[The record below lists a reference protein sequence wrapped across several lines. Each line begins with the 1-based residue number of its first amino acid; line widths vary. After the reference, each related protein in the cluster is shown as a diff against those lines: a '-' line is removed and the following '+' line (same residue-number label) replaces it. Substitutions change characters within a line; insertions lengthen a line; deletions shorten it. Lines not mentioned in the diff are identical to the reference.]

1 MANKGI
7 VPGQI
12 PDIRPYLEKKKN
24 DYRSRRP
31 LWLSAPPKT
40 YEFPPAHWSPDVCML
55 VRLPTEL
62 MFMII
67 QDLYQADLFHLAVT
81 CRRMADCTL
90 STLYTRDITRFG
102 CMALRWACTFGV
114 VPTLERTIQYGAP
127 ANYVFP
133 SDSAIGCEWIL
144 GGTTHVEYRY
154 TDTSALVTAILAD
167 EPEAIR
173 ALCAHGADVN
183 AYYDTRLDV
192 RSYNKWYPIHFA
204 MGDPTR
210 PVQRPGVRP
219 GNPEIVRILLDAG
232 ADPNQESIV
241 TSSIMQRQPPATPL
255 FLAMQSTVPV
265 ETVKLLLERGANP
278 SIRAG
283 LDSSG
288 PEWSWIQ
295 RSQPSGMWPGQPPLQ
310 MLLLPDPPYS
320 NWSWGMDWDKLELLL
335 AYGGADDST
344 QVIKRVG
351 PYGTTWVIIPRYP
364 LLYDNLDYPH
374 IIRLTRIILA
384 QRPNLADYTTRCGIS
399 PIQAIIWW
407 AEVRSRLRSVED
419 IEVISD
425 VQNKMCELV
434 TMMAEASLT
443 TRKPVVVARGRPL
456 GRPMSTIID
465 SPIWI
470 AKMGHQGVHKV
481 NKSMSHP
488 TPLSYVCGPFRF
500 SGATRLIPILLRYGA
515 NINARCSAGVTPLH
529 HAVMFNE
536 TGTALRLLVNFC
548 GGPAH
553 SGLNINAQD
562 NWGWTPLH
570 YACHFGFRQ
579 RQGDQADAVKIL
591 LDNGADIHA
600 ETYTGVTPL
609 LLAFWTCNLPVVKM
623 LLDRGASKQDL
634 AVLSSQPDATSSEI
648 PLVDDKGIIFEHTEH
663 TWEPFGR
670 EERELGQDIV
680 EIITLLS
687 PFFDGR
693 TLKGLKSRHE
703 PYQYSEEYE
712 VRVRT
717 ERFVE
722 MNDTFTTGK
731 LPNEESGSA
740 NRDAQ
745 QQPDIRS
752 EGPQFTGPG
761 TLPLPPMPM
770 KDGRTKDSQTSGFTP
785 YGNKKDVYQ
794 DCATEI
800 QKMTKAWFSII
811 SFNTPHLTSRREH
824 VHFASF
830 DLSIYTIDVF
840 TYYRYRLCASSAPW
854 IHSR

>member
-1 MANKGI
+1 MTNKGI

-31 LWLSAPPKT
+31 LWLSAPPET

-62 MFMII
+62 VFMVI

-102 CMALRWACTFGV
+102 CMALRWACTFGF

-133 SDSAIGCEWIL
+133 FDSAIGCEWIL
-144 GGTTHVEYRY
+144 CGTTHVGHRY
-154 TDTSALVTAILAD
+154 ADTSALVTAILAD
-167 EPEAIR
+167 EPDAIR

-183 AYYDTRLDV
+183 AYYDTGLDV
-192 RSYNKWYPIHFA
+192 RSIHKWYPIHFA
-204 MGDPTR
+204 MGGPAR
-210 PVQRPGVRP
+210 QVQRPGVRP
-219 GNPEIVRILLDAG
+219 GNPEIVRILLDEG
-232 ADPNQESIV
+232 ADPNQESK
-241 TSSIMQRQPPATPL
+241 SWSINGLIGMQRQPPATPL

-278 SIRAG
+278 SIRARWC
-283 LDSSG
+283 SSG

-295 RSQPSGMWPGQPPLQ
+295 RSQPGGMWPGQLPLQ
-310 MLLLPDPPYS
+310 MLLLPDPPHS
-320 NWSWGMDWDKLELLL
+320 NWSWGMNWDKLELLL

-344 QVIKRVG
+344 QVIKRDG
-351 PYGTTWVIIPRYP
+351 PYGTSWAVTPRYP
-364 LLYDNLDYPH
+364 LLYENLDYPH

-384 QRPNLADYTTRCGIS
+384 QRPNLAEYTTRCGIS
-399 PIQAIIWW
+399 PIQAVIWW
-407 AEVRSRLRSVED
+407 AEVRSRFHSVKD

-425 VQNKMCELV
+425 VQDKMCELV

-443 TRKPVVVARGRPL
+443 TGKPVVVARGRHL
-456 GRPMSTIID
+456 GRPVSTIID

-470 AKMGHQGVHKV
+470 AKMGLQGVQKV
-481 NKSMSHP
+481 NKAMSHP

-500 SGATRLIPILLRYGA
+500 FGATRLVPILLRYGA

-529 HAVMFNE
+529 HAAMFNE

-548 GGPAH
+548 GGPAQ
-553 SGLNINAQD
+553 SGLKINAQD

-579 RQGDQADAVKIL
+579 RQGDQADAAQIL

-623 LLDRGASKQDL
+623 LLARGASRQDL
-634 AVLSSQPDATSSEI
+634 AVLSSQTEATSSEI
-648 PLVDDKGIIFEHTEH
+648 PLVDHKGIIFEHMDQ

-670 EERELGQDIV
+670 EERELGQDIL

-693 TLKGLKSRHE
+693 TLMGVKYE
-703 PYQYSEEYE
+703 PYQYSEKYE

-717 ERFVE
+717 ERLVE
-722 MNDTFTTGK
+722 MHDTFTTGK
-731 LPNEESGSA
+731 LSSEESGSA
-740 NRDAQ
+740 N
-745 QQPDIRS
+745 
-752 EGPQFTGPG
+752 GGPG
-761 TLPLPPMPM
+761 TRPLPPMPM
-770 KDGRTKDSQTSGFTP
+770 KDNRTEDSQTSGFTP
-785 YGNKKDVYQ
+785 YVKKDVYQ
-794 DCATEI
+794 DCATEV
-800 QKMTKAWFSII
+800 QKMTKAWFSMI

-824 VHFASF
+824 LHFASF

-840 TYYRYRLCASSAPW
+840 TYYPYRLCASRAPW
-854 IHSR
+854 IYAR